1 MNATTT
7 MTRMILPL
15 KTIHEMISM
24 MLLQVSWS
32 ENICEESNRRADPLH
47 LELRLYRR
55 DKELV

>member
-1 MNATTT
+1 MNAMTT

-24 MLLQVSWS
+24 MLLQES

-47 LELRLYRR
+47 LKLRLYRR
-55 DKELV
+55 DKEFV